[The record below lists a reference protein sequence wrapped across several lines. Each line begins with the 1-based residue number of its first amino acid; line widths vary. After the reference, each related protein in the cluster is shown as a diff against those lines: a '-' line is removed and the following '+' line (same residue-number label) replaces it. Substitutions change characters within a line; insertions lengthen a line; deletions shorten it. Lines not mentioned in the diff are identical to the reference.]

1 MHEEILTQDFY
12 LQDTVKVAE
21 QLIGK
26 KLVVTLDGDRLS
38 GIIYETEAYL
48 GLEDPA
54 CHSSSGLITPRTK
67 TFYLLGGHSYVYLIY
82 GMYFCF
88 NVVTGL
94 ENQPEAVLI
103 RALYP
108 VDGLSKL
115 KVRSPHILSTQKLAD
130 GPGKLCR
137 SFAID
142 KTFNELPVFKAGKIT
157 IMNTNLKIDSEK
169 IETTPRIGID
179 YAGDAAFWPLRFYC
193 HPEVFKSQIEL

>member
-1 MHEEILTQDFY
+1 MHEKILTQDFY

-26 KLVVTLDGDRLS
+26 KLVVTLGRKKLS

-54 CHSSSGLITPRTK
+54 CHSSTGLITPRTK
-67 TFYLLGGHSYVYLIY
+67 TFYLKGGHSYIYLIY

-88 NVVTGL
+88 NIVTGL
-94 ENQPEAVLI
+94 ETQPEAVLI

-108 VDGLSKL
+108 VEGLNHL
-115 KVRSPHILSTQKLAD
+115 KANSPHIQTIKKLAD

-142 KTFNELPVFKAGKIT
+142 KTFNELPVFKASKVNIV
-157 IMNTNLKIDSEK
+157 NTNLRIDGSK
-169 IETTPRIGID
+169 IETSSRIGID
-179 YAGDAAFWPLRFYC
+179 YAGDAAFWPLRFYYN
-193 HPEVFKSQIEL
+193 PENLESQLSL